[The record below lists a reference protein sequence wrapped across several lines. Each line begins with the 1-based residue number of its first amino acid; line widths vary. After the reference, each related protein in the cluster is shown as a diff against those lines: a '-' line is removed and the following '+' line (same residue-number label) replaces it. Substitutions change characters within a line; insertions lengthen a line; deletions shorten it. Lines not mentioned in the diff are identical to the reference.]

1 MGKRVDAESVQLDAG
16 GVRFTVVFTGSRET
30 ALLLLGEVA
39 DGDLCSDSRF
49 NGSTSASEAHEV
61 TGITTTTSIT
71 SVNESRSLNSHAGR
85 LRLSH
90 RNPEPSVIALA
101 AVAQA
106 SSIDGPMCVR
116 RR

>member
-1 MGKRVDAESVQLDAG
+1 MGKRVDAQSVQLDAG

-39 DGDLCSDSRF
+39 DGDQCSDSRF

-61 TGITTTTSIT
+61 TGATTTTSIT

-85 LRLSH
+85 LRLSQA
-90 RNPEPSVIALA
+90 NPEPSVIALA